1 MDHFNVIEIDKW
13 ESLKSMLDSVSNAG
27 KYEVLDRISIPS
39 TRLTVLNSLCLCMP
53 NQKCLDPFTGL
64 CTAVSWPALGEWEFP
79 FCGHMDL
86 PKVGKSSLTL
96 GPIRGVSL
104 PMQHMRQNWPWSKPN
119 GPDILNPY
127 ENFKPYAHRVGRC
140 LHRDMSRCRFQSRL
154 VYSNVRVNGHTLF
167 YTA

>member
-1 MDHFNVIEIDKW
+1 M
-13 ESLKSMLDSVSNAG
+13 S
-27 KYEVLDRISIPS
+27 
-39 TRLTVLNSLCLCMP
+39 
-53 NQKCLDPFTGL
+53 NQKSLDPFVGL

-96 GPIRGVSL
+96 GPIREVSL
-104 PMQHMRQNWPWSKPN
+104 PIQHMRQNWPWSKPN

-140 LHRDMSRCRFQSRL
+140 LHQGMSRCRLQPRL

-167 YTA
+167 FTAWVARASGTTAKINKDHIGQRHGDHLRWETRISVKLEHKTE